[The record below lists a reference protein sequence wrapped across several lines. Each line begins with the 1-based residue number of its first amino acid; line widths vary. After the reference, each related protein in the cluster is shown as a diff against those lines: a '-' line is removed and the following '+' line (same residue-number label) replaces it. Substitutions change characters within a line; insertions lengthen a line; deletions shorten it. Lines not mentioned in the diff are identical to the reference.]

1 MTNLPAA
8 GAVACSVVV
17 VSGSARIGLKQ
28 VAEHAGVS
36 VKTVSNVVR
45 GTVRVSPSTR
55 ERVEASLAELG
66 YRPNLSARQL
76 RQGRTGVVAL
86 AVPALDAPYFSA
98 LARATIAAAAT
109 HGWTVLI
116 DQTDGVR
123 ERELELLDGRGAHLV
138 DGVLLSPLA
147 LGADDLRGQRPS
159 VPVVLLGERVLDGPV
174 DHVAIDNVAAAR
186 EATAHLLALGRRRVA
201 AVGAQRR
208 ESAGTAHLRLRGWR
222 DAHAEAGVPVDDSLV
237 VEVEEFGRAH
247 GARAATELLARPDR
261 PDALFCFDDLLAVGA
276 LRGLALAGVRV
287 PDDVAVVGIDA
298 IEDGAYSVPSLT
310 SVRPDLDALARE
322 ALALLDRR
330 VGGDADD
337 PQEVVV
343 GHELLVRES
352 TAGR

>member
-1 MTNLPAA
+1 
-8 GAVACSVVV
+8 V
-17 VSGSARIGLKQ
+17 GLKQ
-28 VAEHAGVS
+28 VALHAGVS

-98 LARATIAAAAT
+98 LARATIDAADAY
-109 HGWTVLI
+109 GWTVLI
-116 DQTDGVR
+116 DQTDGER
-123 ERELELLDGRGAHLV
+123 DRELELLHGRGAHLV

-147 LGADDLRGQRPS
+147 LGADDLSGRRPS
-159 VPVVLLGERVLDGPV
+159 VPVVLLGERVLHGPV

-186 EATAHLLALGRRRVA
+186 EATTHLLDLGRRRVA
-201 AVGAQRR
+201 AVGWQSHER
-208 ESAGTAHLRLRGWR
+208 AGTAHLRLQGWR
-222 DAHAEAGVPVDDSLV
+222 EAHERAGLVPDDSLV
-237 VEVEEFGRAH
+237 VEVDRFGRAT
-247 GARAATELLARPDR
+247 GAAAARELLARRDR

-276 LRGLALAGVRV
+276 LRELALAGVRV
-287 PDDVAVVGIDA
+287 PDDVAVTGVDA
-298 IEDGAYSVPSLT
+298 IEDGEFSVPSLT
-310 SVRPDLDALARE
+310 SVRPDLDTLARE

-330 VGGDADD
+330 VRGDHDG

-343 GHELLVRES
+343 GHELVVRES